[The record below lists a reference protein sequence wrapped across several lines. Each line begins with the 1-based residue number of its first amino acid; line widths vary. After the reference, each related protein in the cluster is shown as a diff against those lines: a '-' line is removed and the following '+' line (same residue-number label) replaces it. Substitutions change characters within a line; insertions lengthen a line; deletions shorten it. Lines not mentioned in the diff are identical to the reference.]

1 MKKNGYDIR
10 NKKSK
15 VHMPKLLLC
24 LAMLFV
30 ISLGTIVFGG
40 QTIQKERVY
49 YQSVMVHQGD
59 TLWDIAKKYKSE
71 TETTEHMIDKIQE
84 CNQMRSANIKA
95 GVRILVPM
103 TEKVS

>member
-1 MKKNGYDIR
+1 MKQRGYDFR
-10 NKKSK
+10 NKKSN
-15 VHMPKLLLC
+15 VHMPKLVLC

-40 QTIQKERVY
+40 QTIPKEKVY

-71 TETTEHMIDKIQE
+71 AETTEHMIDKIQE
-84 CNQMRSANIKA
+84 CNQMRSTNIKA
-95 GVRILVPM
+95 GVRILIPV
-103 TEKVS
+103 TETIS